1 VLTYEGT
8 EEIHAL
14 AVGHAL
20 TGLSAYR

>member
-14 AVGHAL
+14 TVGQAL
-20 TGLSAYR
+20 TGLPAFR